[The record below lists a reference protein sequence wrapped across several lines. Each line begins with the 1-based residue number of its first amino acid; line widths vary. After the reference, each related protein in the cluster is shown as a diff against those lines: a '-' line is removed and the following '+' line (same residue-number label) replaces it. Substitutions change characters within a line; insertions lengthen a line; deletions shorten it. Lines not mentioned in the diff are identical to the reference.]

1 MTTTD
6 SLFDQTVRQTNKRC
20 PVSDYINV
28 ASLSAVIPAYM
39 LGTYHRCGTAWAF
52 VDHVVMPVHV
62 EVDAHFILVH
72 FDIKDRLLV
81 VYNSLHGAAHR
92 ATALEAVEPFSVL
105 LPTYLDHAGF
115 YESRDDLD
123 LEGPYSVPRST
134 RLKVVVAED
143 VPEQDAW

>member
-1 MTTTD
+1 
-6 SLFDQTVRQTNKRC
+6 
-20 PVSDYINV
+20 
-28 ASLSAVIPAYM
+28 
-39 LGTYHRCGTAWAF
+39 
-52 VDHVVMPVHV
+52 MPVHV

-72 FDIKDRLLV
+72 FDIKERLLV

-105 LPTYLDHAGF
+105 LPNYLHHAGF

-134 RLKVVVAED
+134 PLKVVVAED